1 MAYLTGIYS
10 SSDSSECKNLLKSSL
25 ICLITFFSMH
35 SHSFKTFA
43 DNNSDLSW
51 ERNPSWLP
59 DYCYTNLIHSVHP
72 PSLSAG
78 GGGGGEVEPLA
89 KFSKRQ
95 GLTGSH
101 FLQGGCLERGS
112 DFFQGGGLQFL
123 TNCNLKYLTTFK

>member
-78 GGGGGEVEPLA
+78 GGGGGGWASGQVFKKA
-89 KFSKRQ
+89 
-95 GLTGSH
+95 GLDRIS
-101 FLQGGCLERGS
+101 
-112 DFFQGGGLQFL
+112 FFTGGLLGKRERLFSGGRVAVFNKLQSEIF
-123 TNCNLKYLTTFK
+123 NDI